1 MENMKK
7 MKLMLI
13 MVVLMTQTTFAKTYV
28 FVHGAM
34 VDGTVWYKIIKP
46 LEDAGHKVVVINL
59 PAHGKDNTGIAEVNY
74 QKYVA
79 IIADSVNA
87 QTGKVIL
94 VGHSMAG
101 LLIASVAE
109 LLPDKIEK
117 LVFVAAFIPQNGD
130 NVFTLNGKD
139 KLSQFGPNLM
149 VANDKSSAVLNPK
162 KIKDVF
168 CPDCSDADISY
179 LTLSQKSEPLAPL
192 AESTVLT
199 DKNYNSIPKYI
210 IQTTQDHGISLSF
223 QLEMAASAKNVAKT
237 YKIESGHLPFITQP
251 NVLIKILLNI

>member
-1 MENMKK
+1 MKK
-7 MKLMLI
+7 MKNMKLMLVL
-13 MVVLMTQTTFAKTYV
+13 VVLMTQTMFAKTFV

-34 VDGTVWYKIIKP
+34 VDGTIWYKIVRP

-74 QKYVA
+74 QKYVT
-79 IIADSVNA
+79 IIQDSINA
-87 QTGKVIL
+87 QSGKVIL

-101 LLIASVAE
+101 LLIASIAE

-139 KLSQFGPNLM
+139 KLSQFGPNLI
-149 VANDKSSAVLNPK
+149 VANDKSSAILNPK

-168 CPDCSDADISY
+168 CPDCSAKDISY
-179 LTLSQKSEPLAPL
+179 LTLSQKPEPLAPL
-192 AESTVLT
+192 AETTVLT

-210 IQTTQDHGISLSF
+210 IQTTQDHAISLSF
-223 QLEMAASAKNVAKT
+223 QQEMASSAKNVAKI
-237 YKIESGHLPFITQP
+237 YNIESGHLPFITQP
-251 NVLIKILLNI
+251 NGFIKILLNI